1 MIEDAP
7 LPDLDADSAPF
18 WEGCVEGE
26 LRIQA
31 CAACGVRR
39 WPARPMCPRCNSLE
53 QRWETVGSTGTVWS
67 VVVPHPPLLP
77 AFMPFAPY
85 NVVIVTLDDDPSIRL
100 PGNVVAAEGAAIN
113 SVDPATIEIGAPV
126 RVVFDHVADDVAL
139 PRWVLT

>member
-18 WEGCVEGE
+18 WQGCLEGE

-31 CAACGVRR
+31 CAACGTRR
-39 WPARPMCPRCNSLE
+39 FPARPMCPECTSLE
-53 QRWETVGSTGTVWS
+53 HVWETVGTTGTVWS

-77 AFMPFAPY
+77 AFMPYAPY

-113 SVDPATIEIGAPV
+113 SVDPATIELGASV
-126 RVVFDHVADDVAL
+126 RVVFDLVADDVAL

>member
-1 MIEDAP
+1 VIEDAP

-18 WEGCVEGE
+18 WQGCADGE

-31 CAACGVRR
+31 CASCGARR
-39 WPARPMCPRCNSLE
+39 FPPRPMCPGCSSLE
-53 QRWETVGSTGTVWS
+53 SRWEVVGTTGTVWS

-85 NVVIVTLDDDPSIRL
+85 NVVIVTLDDDPAIRL

-113 SVDPATIEIGAPV
+113 SVDPATIEIGAAV
-126 RVVFDHVADDVAL
+126 RVVFDRVADDVAL